1 VGNGEWEKAAT
12 PHSPLPIPHSLSMP
26 YELFIALRYLRA
38 RRRQAAVSVI
48 TAIAVAGITL
58 GVAALVIA
66 QALITGFRAD
76 VQDKVLQ
83 GTAHINLLKADN
95 GGIENYRDLVE
106 RVRSAPGV
114 SAASA
119 TIYAQVLLSA
129 HGRQEYAVLKGVDL
143 NSPREAKEVFSTV
156 IEGDPARLKPAPSNR
171 PPAKSLTGQGLEK
184 EPEEESSEGIILGKQ
199 LAQAMALRV
208 DDVVTAI
215 SSQTRL
221 TPAGLQPRP
230 RYTRF
235 RVAGIFYSGL
245 YEYDAKWAYIALP
258 AAQRVKASGDAAE
271 VIQMKVADIYA
282 VKEIGERVLAIA
294 GRDFVTSDWQELN
307 RPLFAALQLQHY
319 VVLVFFALLIAIA
332 ALNIITTLTM
342 MVIEKN
348 RDIAILRAQGSTPR
362 SIRRIF
368 MLQGLVIGLIGA
380 ASGLLLGLGL
390 SWLAN
395 HYKLIS
401 IPGEIYAVSHVT
413 LKVESVDCAIVAVLA
428 VIICLLATIYPAR
441 TAARL
446 MPVEALRHE

>member
-1 VGNGEWEKAAT
+1 
-12 PHSPLPIPHSLSMP
+12 MP

-38 RRRQAAVSVI
+38 KRRQAAVSVI
-48 TAIAVAGITL
+48 TSVAVAGITL
-58 GVAALVIA
+58 GVAALIIA

-76 VQDKVLQ
+76 VQDKILQ
-83 GTAHINLLKADN
+83 GTAHLNLLKEDN
-95 GGIENYRDLVE
+95 SGIENYRELVE
-106 RVRSAPGV
+106 RVRATPGV

-119 TIYAQVLLSA
+119 TIYAQALLSVN
-129 HGRQEYAVLKGVDL
+129 GRQEYAVLKGVDP
-143 NSPREAKEVFSTV
+143 NSPREANEVFST
-156 IEGDPARLKPAPSNR
+156 ITEGDPAQLKSE
-171 PPAKSLTGQGLEK
+171 LENK
-184 EPEEESSEGIILGKQ
+184 ASDESSDHDPTEQNLGVIILGSQ
-199 LAQAMALRV
+199 LARSLGLHV
-208 DDVVTAI
+208 NDVVTAI

-235 RVAGIFYSGL
+235 RVAGIFSSGL
-245 YEYDAKWAYIALP
+245 YEYDAKWAYISLA
-258 AAQRVKASGDAAE
+258 AAQNVTGSDDEAG

-282 VKEIGERVLAIA
+282 VKEIGERVGAIA
-294 GRDFVTSDWQELN
+294 GPGFVTNNWQELN
-307 RPLFAALQLQHY
+307 RPLFAALQLQHR
-319 VVLVFFALLIAIA
+319 VVIVFFALLIAIA

-348 RDIAILRAQGSTPR
+348 RDIAILRAQGSTPQ

-395 HYKLIS
+395 HYELIS
-401 IPGEIYAVSHVT
+401 IPAEIYSVSHVT
-413 LKVESVDCAIVAVLA
+413 LKVKLIDFARVLILS

-441 TAARL
+441 AAGRL
-446 MPVEALRHE
+446 TPVEGLRHE

>member
-1 VGNGEWEKAAT
+1 
-12 PHSPLPIPHSLSMP
+12 MQ

-58 GVAALVIA
+58 GVAALIIA

-83 GTAHINLLKADN
+83 GTAHLNLLKVDN
-95 GGIENYRDLVE
+95 GGIENYRELVE
-106 RVRSAPGV
+106 RIRAAPGV

-143 NSPREAKEVFSTV
+143 NSPREANEVFSIM
-156 IEGDPARLKPAPSNR
+156 IEGDPARLKPAPSNQ
-171 PPAKSLTGQGLEK
+171 PPARSLADQTPPDQSLEEEEGLE
-184 EPEEESSEGIILGKQ
+184 GVILGKQ

-235 RVAGIFYSGL
+235 RVTGIFSSGL

-258 AAQRVKASGDAAE
+258 AAQSVKGSGDAAE

-282 VKEIGERVLAIA
+282 VKEIGERVRAIA
-294 GRDFVTSDWQELN
+294 GRDFVTNDWQELN
-307 RPLFAALQLQHY
+307 RPLFAALQLQHR
-319 VVLVFFALLIAIA
+319 VVYVFFALLIAIA

-395 HYKLIS
+395 HYQLIS
-401 IPGEIYAVSHVT
+401 IPAEIYTVSHVT
-413 LKVESVDCAIVAVLA
+413 LKVEYVDCATVAVLA

>member
-1 VGNGEWEKAAT
+1 
-12 PHSPLPIPHSLSMP
+12 MP

-58 GVAALVIA
+58 GVAALIIA
-66 QALITGFRAD
+66 QALITGFRSD
-76 VQDKVLQ
+76 IQDKVLR
-83 GTAHINLLKADN
+83 GTAHLNLLKRD
-95 GGIENYRDLVE
+95 GGVVENYRELVE

-114 SAASA
+114 NEASA
-119 TIYAQVLLSA
+119 TIYAEVLLSA
-129 HGRQEYAVLKGVDL
+129 QDHQEYAVLKGVDL

-156 IEGDPARLKPAPSNR
+156 IEGDPTRLNPAPPNQ
-171 PPAKSLTGQGLEK
+171 PPNQPPDQSQE
-184 EPEEESSEGIILGKQ
+184 EPEVKALEGIILGKQ
-199 LAQAMALRV
+199 LAQSMNMRV
-208 DDVVTAI
+208 NDVVTAI

-221 TPAGLQPRP
+221 TPVGLQPRP

-235 RVAGIFYSGL
+235 RVAGIFSSGL
-245 YEYDAKWAYIALP
+245 YEYDAKWAYITLP
-258 AAQRVKASGDAAE
+258 AAQGVKMSGDAAE
-271 VIQMKVADIYA
+271 MIQMKVADIYD
-282 VKEIGERVLAIA
+282 VKEIGERVRAIA
-294 GRDFVTSDWQELN
+294 GRDFTTKDWQELN
-307 RPLFAALQLQHY
+307 RQLFAALQLQHL
-319 VVLVFFALLIAIA
+319 VVYIFFALLIAIA

-380 ASGLLLGLGL
+380 SSGLLLALVL

-395 HYKLIS
+395 HYGLIS
-401 IPGEIYAVSHVT
+401 IPAEVYAVSHVT
-413 LKVESVDCAIVAVLA
+413 LKVESLDCVRVAVLA
-428 VIICLLATIYPAR
+428 VIICLSATIYPAR

>member
-1 VGNGEWEKAAT
+1 
-12 PHSPLPIPHSLSMP
+12 MQ

-58 GVAALVIA
+58 GVAALIIA

-83 GTAHINLLKADN
+83 GTAHLNLLKKD
-95 GGIENYRDLVE
+95 GGVVENYRELVE

-114 SAASA
+114 SEASA

-129 HGRQEYAVLKGVDL
+129 QGNQEYAVLKGVDL

-156 IEGDPARLKPAPSNR
+156 IEGDPTRLNPAPPNQPTNQ
-171 PPAKSLTGQGLEK
+171 PPDQSQE
-184 EPEEESSEGIILGKQ
+184 EPEEKALEGIILGKQ
-199 LAQAMALRV
+199 LAQSMKLRV
-208 DDVVTAI
+208 NDVVTAI

-221 TPAGLQPRP
+221 TPVGLQPRP

-235 RVAGIFYSGL
+235 RVAGIFSSGL

-258 AAQRVKASGDAAE
+258 AAQSVKGSGDAAE
-271 VIQMKVADIYA
+271 MVQVKVADIYA
-282 VKEIGERVLAIA
+282 VKEIGERVRAIA
-294 GRDFVTSDWQELN
+294 GRDFETKDWQELN
-307 RPLFAALQLQHY
+307 HPLFAALQLQHR
-319 VVLVFFALLIAIA
+319 VVYVFFALLIAIA

-368 MLQGLVIGLIGA
+368 MMQGLVIGLIGA

-395 HYKLIS
+395 HYQLIS
-401 IPGEIYAVSHVT
+401 IPADVYAVSHVT
-413 LKVESVDCAIVAVLA
+413 LRVESIDCVRVAVLA

-446 MPVEALRHE
+446 MPVEALRHD